1 MLPLG
6 NDGKMDAELP
16 KDNSDLEVQEYE
28 CHLALNMVLRNLP
41 NIPNVWCKERRKKEC
56 APWREL
62 GEASL
67 GREQSFLC
75 KEENL
80 GEKKSLSVVRYLILS
95 VLVIK
100 WQHYPPTL
108 LGGFAE
114 N

>member
-1 MLPLG
+1 MLPPG

-16 KDNSDLEVQEYE
+16 KDNSDLEV
-28 CHLALNMVLRNLP
+28 LNMVLRNLP
-41 NIPNVWCKERRKKEC
+41 NIPNDWWKERRKKEC

-75 KEENL
+75 NEKNL

-100 WQHYPPTL
+100 
-108 LGGFAE
+108 
-114 N
+114 